1 KPHLA
6 GSRGSESDPMA
17 SLQAQGEAVHRSRN
31 LERELSGV
39 GHRQKAVRV
48 GVAGDEEGVA
58 IGHHDHGCAVYAK
71 LTNAIGEQNTRAIVA
86 IVPRRNERSRRQGQ
100 EWLTAPRLEIP
111 ARDGEQ
117 LFEIDSPAL
126 QLFLGDVL
134 HRLLGIDDEA
144 DVKGASEWLVRH
156 LEMRLEQGAL
166 EEETFAD
173 HRDQRALDL
182 RQRRWRVGIFAGTF
196 PDSNV

>member
-1 KPHLA
+1 
-6 GSRGSESDPMA
+6 
-17 SLQAQGEAVHRSRN
+17 
-31 LERELSGV
+31 
-39 GHRQKAVRV
+39 
-48 GVAGDEEGVA
+48 
-58 IGHHDHGCAVYAK
+58 
-71 LTNAIGEQNTRAIVA
+71 
-86 IVPRRNERSRRQGQ
+86 
-100 EWLTAPRLEIP
+100 
-111 ARDGEQ
+111 
-117 LFEIDSPAL
+117 DSPAL

-196 PDSNV
+196 PDSNVAREKRLAFAGWRRDGFAIRILQEHLIAGGPSIGIHDQRETVAIVTRDHALAAHLRFDPPRKLLASPGIIRGIVSWCLDAS